1 LETQKIRQKRFDCLI
16 FAIAEDLAMS
26 YLKLFTT
33 FALLTVCAVATAE
46 SMSIDD
52 ESFGVFYETPMN
64 TNKGLILYISN
75 KNCFGNYRVANNEL
89 VIGNGEINARGP
101 EKVIPFGT
109 TKFRVD
115 CGPQQSLVLSRE

>member
-1 LETQKIRQKRFDCLI
+1 
-16 FAIAEDLAMS
+16 MN
-26 YLKLFTT
+26 YLKPVAF
-33 FALLTVCAVATAE
+33 FALSLISTLVAGE

-52 ESFGVFYETPMN
+52 ESFGVFYESPMN

-75 KNCFGNYRVANNEL
+75 KNCFGSYRIANNEL
-89 VIGNGEINARGP
+89 VIGNGDINARGP

-115 CGPQQSLVLSRE
+115 CGPQQSLVLTRE